1 MHCGA
6 LLGPPDAFAHRYNH
20 GYTKGMKT
28 AISIPDQI
36 FVKAETLAD
45 DLGLTRSGLYAMA
58 ISELIARHQ
67 GAGVTDRLNDVYSV
81 EDGRMDRALMAAQV
95 TSLLATDW

>member
-1 MHCGA
+1 
-6 LLGPPDAFAHRYNH
+6 
-20 GYTKGMKT
+20 MKT

-45 DLGLTRSGLYAMA
+45 DLGLTRSGLYVMA

-67 GAGVTDRLNDVYSV
+67 GVGVTDKLNEVYSV
-81 EDGRMDRALMAAQV
+81 ENGRMDRALMAAQV
-95 TSLLATDW
+95 SSLLATDW

>member
-1 MHCGA
+1 QYN
-6 LLGPPDAFAHRYNH
+6 HRY
-20 GYTKGMKT
+20 TDRMKT

-36 FVKAETLAD
+36 FVKAESLAD
-45 DLGLTRSGLYAMA
+45 DLGLTRSGLYVMA

-67 GAGVTDRLNDVYSV
+67 GAGVTDRLNEVYSV

-95 TSLLATDW
+95 SSLLATDW